1 MFTKILIA
9 NRGEIAC
16 RIIRTCQR
24 LGIKTVAIY
33 STVDQEALHVK
44 MDSLGAGRFPK
55 RPAPKLSIPATVS
68 CLKMLNSLVSVK
80 RRVFALSARTQM

>member
-1 MFTKILIA
+1 MFTKVLIA

-33 STVDQEALHVK
+33 STVDQETLHVK
-44 MDSLGAGRFPK
+44 MADELRSL
-55 RPAPKLSIPATVS
+55 LSTTVGYWLGKEIRS
-68 CLKMLNSLVSVK
+68 NSFLERLNSETLPEVYI
-80 RRVFALSARTQM
+80 